1 MMAECVVDASA
12 ILALMQREPGA
23 DLVADAISRGVA
35 SAVNLAEVAAKLA
48 ERGHTDAR
56 VRDRVE
62 RLRLDVAE
70 LTIEDAFLAG
80 LLRPLTR
87 EAGLSLGDRACLAL
101 AQRLGKPAV
110 TADRRWAALDLG
122 IKIELIR

>member
-1 MMAECVVDASA
+1 MPECVVDASA
-12 ILALMQREPGA
+12 ILALMQRESGA
-23 DLVADAISRGVA
+23 DVVADAISRGVA

-48 ERGHTDAR
+48 ERGHSDTQ

-70 LTIEDAFLAG
+70 FTVEDAFLAG
-80 LLRPLTR
+80 LLRPITR

-110 TADRRWAALDLG
+110 TADRRWAALNLG

>member
-1 MMAECVVDASA
+1 MPECVVDASA

-23 DLVADAISRGVA
+23 DIVADAISRGVA

-48 ERGHTDAR
+48 ERGHSDAQA
-56 VRDRVE
+56 RDRVE

-70 LTIEDAFLAG
+70 FTVEDAFLAG

-110 TADRRWAALDLG
+110 TADRRWAALNLG

>member
-1 MMAECVVDASA
+1 M
-12 ILALMQREPGA
+12 
-23 DLVADAISRGVA
+23 AIS
-35 SAVNLAEVAAKLA
+35 EEWHA
-48 ERGHTDAR
+48 ERGHTDTQ

-62 RLRLDVAE
+62 RLRLDVVE

-80 LLRPLTR
+80 RLRPLTR

-110 TADRRWAALDLG
+110 TADRRWTALNLG
-122 IKIELIR
+122 IKIELLR

>member
-1 MMAECVVDASA
+1 MPECVVDASA

-23 DLVADAISRGVA
+23 DIVADAISRGVA

-48 ERGHTDAR
+48 ERGHSDAQ

-70 LTIEDAFLAG
+70 FTVEDAFLAG

-110 TADRRWAALDLG
+110 TADRRWAALNLG